1 MKFANIRTLL
11 AAACCAAGAAR
22 AQIELVTNAAPQ
34 CVFFGEARSIS
45 ATFHNSGGQDF
56 GQDVR
61 AVISQ
66 ASSATAAPLGERPWK
81 FLRVL
86 PQQTVLESARLDF
99 PPVKAAT
106 KFVVQWICGKA
117 EVIGKTEVLVY
128 PTNLLHELKALVG
141 DNEDNLGVLDPHNQ
155 LKPALKHSAIHFVDL
170 EQTEMDSFHGKL
182 AMVGPCGPD
191 DPEWRGLA
199 ERIARLAKNGTP
211 VVWIQSPPQKRD
223 KIWPTFFIVPEN
235 TNAVVMVRPELVA
248 DLPDHPQSQ
257 LNLIYFC
264 KLAMQPEPFRLP
276 ELTSHP

>member
-1 MKFANIRTLL
+1 
-11 AAACCAAGAAR
+11 
-22 AQIELVTNAAPQ
+22 
-34 CVFFGEARSIS
+34 
-45 ATFHNSGGQDF
+45 
-56 GQDVR
+56 
-61 AVISQ
+61 
-66 ASSATAAPLGERPWK
+66 
-81 FLRVL
+81 
-86 PQQTVLESARLDF
+86 
-99 PPVKAAT
+99 VKAAA
-106 KFVVQWICGKA
+106 KFIVQWICGKA

-182 AMVGPCGPD
+182 AMVGSCGPD

-211 VVWIQSPPQKRD
+211 VVWIQLPPPKRD
-223 KIWPTFFIVPEN
+223 KIWPSYFMVPEN
-235 TNAVVMVRPELVA
+235 TNAVVMVQPEMVA

-264 KLAMQPEPFRLP
+264 KLAMQPEPCRLP
-276 ELTSHP
+276 DLPPQP